1 MKKIKELINNN
12 LSENIIGIEMLPA
25 SGSSRIYFRII
36 TEKKTLIATYSSN
49 IEENETFL
57 YFSKHFKSKNLPVP
71 EILAVND
78 DKSCYIQSDFGDTS
92 LFDYVKK
99 CLNNNTYDDTTINLY
114 KKAIA
119 DLVRFQINGHVNLD
133 YSMAF
138 PTPSFDKTS
147 IIDDLN
153 YFKYYFLKL
162 NEEITFNETRL
173 NSNFQKLADYAM
185 ESPSDFFMY
194 RDFQS
199 RNIMI
204 KDNTTF
210 FIDYQGGR
218 KGPLQYDLVSLL
230 YQVKAQIPNKLRNEL
245 LDHYKNEISKYLDV
259 HEIAFDKYYSTFVL
273 IRLLQ
278 VLGAYG
284 FRGLIQKK
292 QHFIESIPFALKEL
306 VGLKNKLTFP
316 FEMNELMHVLEQMEF
331 LISKYQVTDNE
342 RLTVV
347 VNSFSYKN
355 GGIPQDLSGN
365 GGGFVVLVQLEQF
378 RMGPGVCRVH
388 SHINGNVTDDFDIVF
403 VGVGLQLPVLL
414 EELKLQIH
422 LELDVEIQF
431 PAIVVHG
438 IAPAQANVLGPFI
451 PALTAKEILQR
462 HKQRIVIQPPAV
474 FCQEFLVFRILAD
487 IAALIG
493 HGQKNVTAAVHFF
506 VIDVILIVTEIHAVA
521 LFPGQDAL
529 INQGLQINKVGIAR
543 KGGKGLVRR
552 ITVGCGMNGKNLP
565 EGLSGFLQPVHEG
578 ICFF

>member
-1 MKKIKELINNN
+1 MNKIISIENSIKELINNN

-292 QHFIESIPFALKEL
+292 QHFIESIPFALNEL

-365 GGGFVVLVQLEQF
+365 GGGFVFDCRALPN
-378 RMGPGVCRVH
+378 PGRYA
-388 SHINGNVTDDFDIVF
+388 
-403 VGVGLQLPVLL
+403 
-414 EELKLQIH
+414 EYKKL
-422 LELDVEIQF
+422 
-431 PAIVVHG
+431 
-438 IAPAQANVLGPFI
+438 N
-451 PALTAKEILQR
+451 
-462 HKQRIVIQPPAV
+462 
-474 FCQEFLVFRILAD
+474 
-487 IAALIG
+487 
-493 HGQKNVTAAVHFF
+493 
-506 VIDVILIVTEIHAVA
+506 
-521 LFPGQDAL
+521 GQDAEVQDFL
-529 INQGLQINKVGIAR
+529 SKYNEVNIFLDLSNSIISQTIDNYIQRDFKHLFVNFGCT
-543 KGGKGLVRR
+543 GGQHRSVFFAQKTAEKLHEKYPDIRIVLNHLVQHKKY
-552 ITVGCGMNGKNLP
+552 IYDAK
-565 EGLSGFLQPVHEG
+565 
-578 ICFF
+578 